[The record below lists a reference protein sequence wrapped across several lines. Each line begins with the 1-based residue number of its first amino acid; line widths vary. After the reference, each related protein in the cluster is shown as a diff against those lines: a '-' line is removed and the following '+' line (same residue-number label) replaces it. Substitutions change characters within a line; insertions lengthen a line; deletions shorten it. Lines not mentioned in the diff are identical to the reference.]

1 MKKIVLVLLTLLAFV
16 SCKKKDV
23 ISQATADDNT
33 IKKYLSDNNLT
44 ATRTGSGLYYIVST
58 QGTGN
63 NPVSTSNVTV
73 VYKGYL
79 VSGSVFDQS
88 KSTGFNTALN
98 QVIDGWQ
105 EGLQYFKKGGKGK
118 LFIPSALGYGAK
130 ATGNIPA
137 NSVLIFDVE
146 LLDVQ

>member
-1 MKKIVLVLLTLLAFV
+1 MPLLISFVLISA
-16 SCKKKDV
+16 CKKKEV
-23 ISQATADDNT
+23 ISQATADDNA
-33 IKKYLSDNNLT
+33 IKKYVADNKLN
-44 ATRTGSGLYYIVST
+44 ATRTGSGLFYVIDS

-63 NPVSTSNVTV
+63 NPVRSSNVTV

-79 VSGSVFDQS
+79 LSGSVFDQS
-88 KSTGFNTALN
+88 KSTGFSTPLT
-98 QVIDGWQ
+98 QVIEGWT

-118 LFIPSALGYGAK
+118 LLIPSALGYGAR
-130 ATGNIPA
+130 ATGSIPA